1 MNKSFKE
8 IMRPGKKNMGTILQL
23 PSEELAEILARAGL
37 ELIIIDMEHCPM
49 TAPKIVSMV
58 RACESAGALPFV
70 RVPDVTDEDA
80 IKKSLDAG
88 ACGILVPNIENADQA
103 QKAVEYGKFAPLGKR
118 GACPFVRA
126 NWFGSEDCSTYYNRA
141 NDETTIMLLV
151 EGPEGIKNLPE
162 IAKVE
167 GIDVLQIGA
176 VDLSVS
182 LGIPG
187 QTTHP
192 RVMDAI
198 RQAGELCAENGKLL
212 SFYCDDAVSAELVKD
227 WPGIGIYLFPIPEV
241 ILNKEYKLLVKKIKA
256 FC

>member
-1 MNKSFKE
+1 MNKSFKQ
-8 IMRPGKKNMGTILQL
+8 ILRPGGKSLGTILQI
-23 PSEELAEILARAGL
+23 PSEEIAEILARAGL
-37 ELIIIDMEHCPM
+37 ELIILDMEHCPM

-58 RACESAGALPFV
+58 RACEASGALPFV

-88 ACGILVPNIENADQA
+88 ACGILVPNIETADQA
-103 QKAVEYGKFAPLGKR
+103 REAVEYGKFAPIGKR

-126 NWFGSEDCSTYYNRA
+126 NWFGSEDCTTYYSRA
-141 NDETTIMLLV
+141 NEQTTIMLLV

-167 GIDVLQIGA
+167 GVDVIQIGA

-187 QTTHP
+187 QTSHP
-192 RVMDAI
+192 RVLEAI

-212 SFYCDDAVSAELVKD
+212 SFYCDDAASAEKVKD
-227 WPGIGIYLFPIPEV
+227 WPGIGIYLLPIPETV
-241 ILNKEYKLLVKKIKA
+241 LNTQYKALVEKIGV

>member
-8 IMRPGKKNMGTILQL
+8 IARPGKKNIGTILQI
-23 PSEELAEILARAGL
+23 PSEEIAEILARAGL
-37 ELIIIDMEHCPM
+37 ELIILDMEHCPM

-58 RACESAGALPFV
+58 RACEAAGTLPFV

-80 IKKSLDAG
+80 IKKALDAG
-88 ACGILVPNIENADQA
+88 ACGILVPNIETAAQA
-103 QKAVEYGKFAPLGKR
+103 RKAVAYGKFAPMGKR

-126 NWFGSEDCSTYYNRA
+126 NWFGSEDCGAYYSRA

-162 IAKVE
+162 IAVVE
-167 GIDVLQIGA
+167 GVDVLQVGA
-176 VDLSVS
+176 VDLSVA

-187 QTTHP
+187 QTGHP
-192 RVMDAI
+192 RVMEAI
-198 RQAGELCAENGKLL
+198 RRAGQLCAENNKLL
-212 SFYCDDAVSAELVKD
+212 SFYCDDAASAEAVKD
-227 WPGIGIYLFPIPEV
+227 WPGIGIYLFPIPETV
-241 ILNKEYKLLVKKIKA
+241 LNREYKAMVNKIKT